1 MPQLGELAPNIRYI
15 QAYSGHGVAPTH
27 IMAKITAESIAG
39 ESDRFNVMAAIPH
52 MPFPGGRVFGRP
64 LLAAGM
70 AYYKLLDLR

>member
-1 MPQLGELAPNIRYI
+1 
-15 QAYSGHGVAPTH
+15 
-27 IMAKITAESIAG
+27 MAKITAESIAG

-52 MPFPGGRVFGRP
+52 MHFPGGRVFGRP